1 MKHSKLYISAMLFAA
16 LAATSCDDNWDTP
29 PMVAPVATIEA
40 NTSIEEL
47 KTKYWQEANNCVDTI
62 GYKDDGKTHYIIK
75 GRVVSS
81 DESGNIYKN
90 LVIQDTYSKAGETPS
105 CITFSIN
112 ANSLYASYRPGQ
124 EVVIDATDMYIG
136 KYSGLQQFGLPEYS
150 SSFGWQTTFM
160 PLEFFKKHAQ
170 LNGFPEP
177 EKIDTLR
184 VPSISSLPT
193 DAAGIRKYQSQLVRF
208 DGVKF
213 VNGGKETFASYQTTV
228 SQNLTDGN
236 STIAVRTSGYSNFYY
251 ETLPEGE
258 ISVVGILGYF
268 NNSWQLTLRSLSDCI
283 YEEQIGT
290 QNNPVDVA
298 KAISLGNENY
308 TRALWVKGYIVG
320 AVAPGVS
327 EVKSNADIEWTKA
340 TLPNTLVIADNASE
354 RDYKKCVVIDLPQ
367 GSALRTKANL
377 ADNPDN
383 FGAPIT
389 LHGTIGKQ
397 YGITAITGNSGA
409 ANEFVFVSTAAVNL
423 IDQNFE
429 SYNPGTDGYVDLADS
444 NLLGDG
450 WTSVTASGNK
460 NWSMRAF
467 SGNVYATFSGYKG
480 KAPFDAWLITPLVDF
495 DKMATKVMSFDT
507 QVNGYGSTKS
517 KFEVYVMTSNNPA
530 EAKLTKL
537 DCNIATAPASG
548 YSSWE
553 KSGDVDLSKFSGKL
567 YIGFRYTAGTDANYA
582 TWCFDN
588 LLVGKRSGA
597 ADSGNDGSETKPY
610 TASDVLG
617 GITGTDKWVS
627 GYIVGFSSSIDAN
640 TSAKFTAEGANN
652 LNVLIADK
660 ASEKAIISEIRRA
673 YPEHSV
679 LSEEA
684 GCDKRMND
692 WLWVIDPLD
701 GTTNYSSGLPNFCV
715 SIGVQHKGQT
725 VVGVVYAPYLGEIF
739 TAVRGKG
746 AFLNNRPIRCSTKTD
761 IHKAVVSTGFPVDK
775 DRTTDC
781 NVDNLVRVL
790 PYVRGM
796 RRLGAAAIDICY
808 VAAGLLDG
816 YWEMNL
822 HEWDVCAALLIAEEA
837 GAVHKFFRTDRN
849 VSVVVAAPGIMPSL
863 EPLISEKPFDGDFK
877 TFQM

>member
-62 GYKDDGKTHYIIK
+62 GYKEDGKTHYIIK

-90 LVIQDTYSKAGETPS
+90 LVIQDTYSEAGETPS

-184 VPSISSLPT
+184 VPSIASLPT

-495 DKMATKVMSFDT
+495 DKMAAKVMSFDT
-507 QVNGYGSTKS
+507 QVNGYGSTKTN
-517 KFEVYVMTSNNPA
+517 FEVYVMTSNNPA

-537 DCNIATAPASG
+537 DCKIATAPASG

-617 GITGTDKWVS
+617 GITGSDKWVS

-640 TSAKFTAEGANN
+640 TSAKFTAAGANN

-660 ASEKAIISEIRRA
+660 ASEKDVKKCIAI
-673 YPEHSV
+673 
-679 LSEEA
+679 
-684 GCDKRMND
+684 
-692 WLWVIDPLD
+692 
-701 GTTNYSSGLPNFCV
+701 GLPA
-715 SIGVQHKGQT
+715 GD
-725 VVGVVYAPYLGEIF
+725 
-739 TAVRGKG
+739 VR
-746 AFLNNRPIRCSTKTD
+746 
-761 IHKAVVSTGFPVDK
+761 
-775 DRTTDC
+775 
-781 NVDNLVRVL
+781 
-790 PYVRGM
+790 
-796 RRLGAAAIDICY
+796 
-808 VAAGLLDG
+808 
-816 YWEMNL
+816 
-822 HEWDVCAALLIAEEA
+822 AALNLKDHPENLGKKVTVKGTISTVYKIPGVTQPTAF
-837 GAVHKFFRTDRN
+837 KF
-849 VSVVVAAPGIMPSL
+849 
-863 EPLISEKPFDGDFK
+863 
-877 TFQM
+877 

>member
-90 LVIQDTYSKAGETPS
+90 LVIQDTYSEAGETPS

-150 SSFGWQTTFM
+150 NSFGWQTTFM
-160 PLEFFKKHAQ
+160 PLEFFKQHAQ

-184 VPSISSLPT
+184 VPSIASLPT

-429 SYNPGTDGYVDLADS
+429 SFNPGTDGYVDLADS

-495 DKMATKVMSFDT
+495 DKMAAKVMSFDT

-517 KFEVYVMTSNNPA
+517 NFEVYVMTSNNPA

-537 DCNIATAPASG
+537 NCNIATAPASG

-617 GITGTDKWVS
+617 GITGSDKWVS

-660 ASEKAIISEIRRA
+660 ASEKDVKKCIAI
-673 YPEHSV
+673 
-679 LSEEA
+679 
-684 GCDKRMND
+684 
-692 WLWVIDPLD
+692 
-701 GTTNYSSGLPNFCV
+701 GLPA
-715 SIGVQHKGQT
+715 GD
-725 VVGVVYAPYLGEIF
+725 
-739 TAVRGKG
+739 VR
-746 AFLNNRPIRCSTKTD
+746 
-761 IHKAVVSTGFPVDK
+761 
-775 DRTTDC
+775 
-781 NVDNLVRVL
+781 
-790 PYVRGM
+790 
-796 RRLGAAAIDICY
+796 
-808 VAAGLLDG
+808 
-816 YWEMNL
+816 
-822 HEWDVCAALLIAEEA
+822 AALNLKEHPENLGKKVTVKGTISTVYKIPGVIQPTAF
-837 GAVHKFFRTDRN
+837 KF
-849 VSVVVAAPGIMPSL
+849 
-863 EPLISEKPFDGDFK
+863 
-877 TFQM
+877 

>member
-90 LVIQDTYSKAGETPS
+90 LVIQDTYSEAGETPS

-150 SSFGWQTTFM
+150 SSFGWQTTCM

-184 VPSISSLPT
+184 VPSIASLPT

-429 SYNPGTDGYVDLADS
+429 SFNPGTDGYVDLADS

-450 WTSVTASGNK
+450 WTSVTASGN
-460 NWSMRAF
+460 
-467 SGNVYATFSGYKG
+467 
-480 KAPFDAWLITPLVDF
+480 
-495 DKMATKVMSFDT
+495 
-507 QVNGYGSTKS
+507 
-517 KFEVYVMTSNNPA
+517 
-530 EAKLTKL
+530 
-537 DCNIATAPASG
+537 
-548 YSSWE
+548 
-553 KSGDVDLSKFSGKL
+553 
-567 YIGFRYTAGTDANYA
+567 
-582 TWCFDN
+582 
-588 LLVGKRSGA
+588 
-597 ADSGNDGSETKPY
+597 
-610 TASDVLG
+610 
-617 GITGTDKWVS
+617 
-627 GYIVGFSSSIDAN
+627 
-640 TSAKFTAEGANN
+640 
-652 LNVLIADK
+652 
-660 ASEKAIISEIRRA
+660 
-673 YPEHSV
+673 
-679 LSEEA
+679 
-684 GCDKRMND
+684 
-692 WLWVIDPLD
+692 
-701 GTTNYSSGLPNFCV
+701 
-715 SIGVQHKGQT
+715 
-725 VVGVVYAPYLGEIF
+725 
-739 TAVRGKG
+739 
-746 AFLNNRPIRCSTKTD
+746 
-761 IHKAVVSTGFPVDK
+761 
-775 DRTTDC
+775 
-781 NVDNLVRVL
+781 
-790 PYVRGM
+790 
-796 RRLGAAAIDICY
+796 
-808 VAAGLLDG
+808 
-816 YWEMNL
+816 
-822 HEWDVCAALLIAEEA
+822 
-837 GAVHKFFRTDRN
+837 
-849 VSVVVAAPGIMPSL
+849 
-863 EPLISEKPFDGDFK
+863 
-877 TFQM
+877 